1 MNITAEEPPD
11 TAVRRQVFDMPKQR
25 EAVAGHRFL
34 HPDTLPALE
43 ITNIPGRLSYIKQPA

>member
-1 MNITAEEPPD
+1 MNITAEEPHD
-11 TAVRRQVFDMPKQR
+11 TAVRRQVFDMPKQK
-25 EAVAGHRFL
+25 EAVVGHRFL